1 MWRGHPVHV
10 DLYRFV
16 AELVTRLGDPT
27 FALHKLPVYAP
38 PFSFEAPGEC
48 TRDRGTNLAT
58 CPRARHNLFHLIV
71 VKLLEAE
78 PYQLNRSCGNNSSL
92 YTAERTHGRRYGSF
106 LFLNPTPILSIAP
119 ANTFSDWFPRLLL
132 PNKFLTS
139 LTIILIHP

>member
-1 MWRGHPVHV
+1 MRRGHPVYV

-27 FALHKLPVYAP
+27 FALHKLPVYAL

-48 TRDRGTNLAT
+48 TRGRGTNLAA

-78 PYQLNRSCGNNSSL
+78 PYQLNRSCSNNSLL
-92 YTAERTHGRRYGSF
+92 YTAERAHGRRHGSVF
-106 LFLNPTPILSIAP
+106 FSSIPLLFSRLP
-119 ANTFSDWFPRLLL
+119 PRLLS
-132 PNKFLTS
+132 PTGF
-139 LTIILIHP
+139 HDFYR

>member
-1 MWRGHPVHV
+1 MQRGHPVHV

-27 FALHKLPVYAP
+27 FALHKLLVYAS

-78 PYQLNRSCGNNSSL
+78 PYQLNRSCGNNSLL
-92 YTAERTHGRRYGSF
+92 YTAERTHGRRNGSVFSF
-106 LFLNPTPILSIAP
+106 LPSHSFSLDHPRDYFLRLVFATFTAEQIL
-119 ANTFSDWFPRLLL
+119 D
-132 PNKFLTS
+132 
-139 LTIILIHP
+139 